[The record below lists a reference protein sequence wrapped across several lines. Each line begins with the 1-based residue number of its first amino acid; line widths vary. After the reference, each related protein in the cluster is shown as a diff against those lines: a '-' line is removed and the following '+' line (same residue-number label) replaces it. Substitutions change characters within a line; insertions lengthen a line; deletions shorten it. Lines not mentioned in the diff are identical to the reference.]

1 MTDDKNLVDA
11 YASIYKKKESEE
23 ISEIAVTGTLAAMKG
38 IGMAAKLAKGAK
50 IASKVGTI
58 AQGVGAVRD
67 AAAPRGKGQ
76 MNPQQNEEVVNEIA
90 AAPIAA
96 GMAAKKVT
104 GAVGGAAKAVGGA
117 VKDVAM
123 QAAKKPPVIKKT
135 TINASRKPNG
145 KMVEDVAITHLDGS
159 TTEVVDVVKSEPL
172 GNPDEKL
179 ASRLWDQIAANLD
192 TLGEMYGA
200 TYDVVE
206 LDEKKKLDKVGEEDE
221 DVDND
226 GDVDDSD
233 SYIKNKRDAIG
244 KAMGEKKGK
253 KKDKDMKEEAEQID
267 EVDCWDTHKKVGM
280 KKKGNKMVN
289 DCRPKN
295 ESFNVKSPVT
305 FSKPS
310 EEVVEETI
318 SSEQFEK
325 HASYTTYAHRKIAW
339 ETFDM
344 TENREYSH
352 NPEKYHDS
360 KGNPKDMEMDKP
372 YRKRSKAARMKDP
385 ERGINSPAF
394 KKFMADRGM

>member
-76 MNPQQNEEVVNEIA
+76 MNPQQNEEVVNEA
-90 AAPIAA
+90 LPAVAA
-96 GMAAKKVT
+96 GMAVKNTAK
-104 GAVGGAAKAVGGA
+104 AVGGAAKSVGGA

-123 QAAKKPPVIKKT
+123 QAAKKAPVTKTT

-295 ESFNVKSPVT
+295 ESFNVKSPVI

-318 SSEQFEK
+318 STEQFEK

-339 ETFDM
+339 DTFDM

-360 KGNPKDMEMDKP
+360 EGNPKDMEMDKP
-372 YRKRSKAARMKDP
+372 YHKRSKSARMKDP
-385 ERGINSPAF
+385 KRGINSPAF
-394 KKFMADRGM
+394 KEFMRKQGM

>member
-23 ISEIAVTGTLAAMKG
+23 VNEIAPAIPLALKG
-38 IGMAAKLAKGAK
+38 AGMMAKLAKGAK

-76 MNPQQNEEVVNEIA
+76 MNPQQNEEVVNEA
-90 AAPIAA
+90 LPAVAA
-96 GMAAKKVT
+96 GMAVKNTAK
-104 GAVGGAAKAVGGA
+104 AVGGAAKSVGGA

-123 QAAKKPPVIKKT
+123 QAAKKAPVTKTT

-295 ESFNVKSPVT
+295 ESFNVKSPVI

-318 SSEQFEK
+318 STEQFEK

-339 ETFDM
+339 DTFDM

-360 KGNPKDMEMDKP
+360 EGNPKDMEMDKP
-372 YRKRSKAARMKDP
+372 YSKRSKAARMKDP
-385 ERGINSPAF
+385 KRGINSPAF

>member
-76 MNPQQNEEVVNEIA
+76 MNPQQNEEVVNEA
-90 AAPIAA
+90 LPAVAA
-96 GMAAKKVT
+96 GMAVKNTAK
-104 GAVGGAAKAVGGA
+104 AVGGAAKSVGGA

-123 QAAKKPPVIKKT
+123 QAAKKAPVTKTT

-295 ESFNVKSPVT
+295 ESFNVKSPVI

-339 ETFDM
+339 DTFDM

-360 KGNPKDMEMDKP
+360 EGNPKDMEMDKP
-372 YRKRSKAARMKDP
+372 YSKRSKAARMKDP
-385 ERGINSPAF
+385 KRGINSPAF

>member
-11 YASIYKKKESEE
+11 YASIYNKKEEDKE
-23 ISEIAVTGTLAAMKG
+23 QVNEVAPIVAAG
-38 IGMAAKLAKGAK
+38 IGLGKKLLMNKAKDAAVGLAKR
-50 IASKVGTI
+50 
-58 AQGVGAVRD
+58 GVG
-67 AAAPRGKGQ
+67 
-76 MNPQQNEEVVNEIA
+76 MLNPKKDQQQTEEVVNEIA
-90 AAPIAA
+90 AVPVAGAA
-96 GMAAKKVT
+96 MVAKKT
-104 GAVGGAAKAVGGA
+104 TKAVGNTINKVGGA

-123 QAAKKPPVIKKT
+123 QAAKKAPVTKTT

-179 ASRLWDQIAANLD
+179 ASRLWAQIAANLD

-206 LDEKKKLDKVGEEDE
+206 LNEKKKLDAVGKEDE

-244 KAMGEKKGK
+244 KAMGE
-253 KKDKDMKEEAEQID
+253 
-267 EVDCWDTHKKVGM
+267 
-280 KKKGNKMVN
+280 KKGNKMVN

-318 SSEQFEK
+318 SEEQFEK

-339 ETFDM
+339 DTFDM

-360 KGNPKDMEMDKP
+360 EGYDKKLERDKP
-372 YRKRSKAARMKDP
+372 KRKRSREARMADP
-385 ERGINSPAF
+385 DTGINSPAF
-394 KKFMADRGM
+394 KKFMRDRGM

>member
-76 MNPQQNEEVVNEIA
+76 MNPQQNEEVVNEA
-90 AAPIAA
+90 LPAVAA

-104 GAVGGAAKAVGGA
+104 SAVGGAAKSVGGA

-123 QAAKKPPVIKKT
+123 QAAKKAPVTKTT

-339 ETFDM
+339 DTFDM

-360 KGNPKDMEMDKP
+360 EGNPKDMEMDKP

>member
-76 MNPQQNEEVVNEIA
+76 MNPQQNEEVVNEA
-90 AAPIAA
+90 LPAVAA
-96 GMAAKKVT
+96 GMAVKNTAK
-104 GAVGGAAKAVGGA
+104 AVGGAVNKVGGA

-123 QAAKKPPVIKKT
+123 QAAKKAPVTKTT

-360 KGNPKDMEMDKP
+360 EGNPKDMEMDKP

>member
-76 MNPQQNEEVVNEIA
+76 MNPQQNEEVVNEA
-90 AAPIAA
+90 LPAVAA
-96 GMAAKKVT
+96 GMAVKNTAK
-104 GAVGGAAKAVGGA
+104 AVGGAVNKVGGA

-123 QAAKKPPVIKKT
+123 QAAKKAPVTKTT

-339 ETFDM
+339 DTFDM

-360 KGNPKDMEMDKP
+360 EGNPKDMEMDKP
-372 YRKRSKAARMKDP
+372 YSKRSKAARMKDP

-394 KKFMADRGM
+394 KKFMRDRGM

>member
-76 MNPQQNEEVVNEIA
+76 MNPQQNEEVDNEA
-90 AAPIAA
+90 LPAVAA
-96 GMAAKKVT
+96 GMAVKNTAK
-104 GAVGGAAKAVGGA
+104 AVGGAAKSVGGA

-123 QAAKKPPVIKKT
+123 QAAKKAPVTKTT

-289 DCRPKN
+289 DCRHKN
-295 ESFNVKSPVT
+295 EIFNVKSPVI

-318 SSEQFEK
+318 STEQFEK

-360 KGNPKDMEMDKP
+360 EGNPKDMEMDKP
-372 YRKRSKAARMKDP
+372 YSKRSKAARMKDP
-385 ERGINSPAF
+385 KRGINSPAF

>member
-23 ISEIAVTGTLAAMKG
+23 VNEIAPAIPLALKG
-38 IGMAAKLAKGAK
+38 AGMMAKLAKGAK

-76 MNPQQNEEVVNEIA
+76 MNPQQNEEVVNEA
-90 AAPIAA
+90 LPAVAA

-123 QAAKKPPVIKKT
+123 QAAKKAPVTKTT

-253 KKDKDMKEEAEQID
+253 KKDKDMKEEVEQID

-339 ETFDM
+339 DTFDM

-360 KGNPKDMEMDKP
+360 EGNPKDMEMDKP